1 MQSWAT
7 AEFSGSDLPDVRFHR
22 SLARNAEALA
32 SSSGAS
38 FSVACGDDGRQ
49 AARRLFRHE
58 NTTSK
63 GLLKGHLDQTVKR
76 CKDTPLVIAVQDTM
90 VFEQNGHLATEGL
103 GPITVGSNS
112 RGLMV
117 HSVLAMNPD
126 GLPLGV
132 LHLDI
137 WARKPKV
144 TPKRSNY
151 EVPVTEKES
160 NKWLVALRA
169 TAKALPKDQE
179 VLIVS
184 DRESEVFDLLAV
196 RRRSTVNLLI
206 RACHERRVHA
216 DSLDSAETAV
226 LTTLT
231 KAMNETPIAGD
242 LIVDIPRKPGQ
253 SQRQVTLSVQFRTM
267 AILPPKSGIRRK
279 SVKPQRVTV
288 IQVIERS
295 PPEGVAAISWL
306 LFSTKPVTDLQAACD
321 MVRYYTL
328 RWTIER
334 LHYTLKS
341 GGLNVERLQ
350 VDDVTALKNSL
361 VLYYVV
367 AWRVLYL
374 TYLVR
379 TNPDDPAHNT
389 LTDTEITVLKAVSKR
404 SLVTLEDA
412 VREIAILAGHPRW
425 ANSPKPGV
433 KRITQG
439 LTILNTMTNTWL
451 IALDQMEM

>member
-1 MQSWAT
+1 MESWAA

-32 SSSGAS
+32 SSNGAS

-49 AARRLFRHE
+49 AARRLFRHDK
-58 NTTSK
+58 TTAM
-63 GLLKGHLDQTVKR
+63 GLLKGHVDQTVER
-76 CKDTPLVIAVQDTM
+76 CKDLPLIIAVQDTM

-103 GPITVGSNS
+103 GPITVGSKS

-117 HSVLAMNPD
+117 HSVLAMNSD

-137 WARKPKV
+137 WARAPK
-144 TPKRSNY
+144 TTSKASNY
-151 EVPVTEKES
+151 EVPVTGKES
-160 NKWLVALRA
+160 NKWLVGLRA
-169 TAKALPKDQE
+169 TAKAIPTDQE
-179 VLIVS
+179 VLLVS
-184 DRESEVFDLLAV
+184 DRESEIFDLLAV

-206 RACHERRVHA
+206 RACHERRVRA
-216 DSLDSAETAV
+216 ESLDSAETAV
-226 LTTLT
+226 LTTLS
-231 KAMNETPIAGD
+231 KAINETPIAGE
-242 LIVDIPRKPGQ
+242 LIVEIPRKPGQ
-253 SQRQVTLSVQFRTM
+253 SQRQATLSVQFRTM
-267 AILPPKSGIRRK
+267 AILPPKAGVRPK
-279 SVKPQRVTV
+279 SVKPQAVTV
-288 IQVIERS
+288 IQVVERT

-306 LFSTKPVTDLQAACD
+306 LFSTKPVNNLATACD
-321 MVRYYTL
+321 MIHYYTL

-350 VDDVTALKNSL
+350 VDDVIALKNSL

-367 AWRVLYL
+367 AWRVMYL

-379 TNPDDPAHNT
+379 TNPDDPARNS
-389 LTDTEITVLKAVSKR
+389 LTEVEITVLKAVSKR
-404 SLVTLEDA
+404 SLVTVDDA

-425 ANSPKPGV
+425 ANSPSPGV
-433 KRITQG
+433 KRVTKG
-439 LTILNTMTNTWL
+439 LSILNTMTHAWL
-451 IALDQMEM
+451 IALNQLKM